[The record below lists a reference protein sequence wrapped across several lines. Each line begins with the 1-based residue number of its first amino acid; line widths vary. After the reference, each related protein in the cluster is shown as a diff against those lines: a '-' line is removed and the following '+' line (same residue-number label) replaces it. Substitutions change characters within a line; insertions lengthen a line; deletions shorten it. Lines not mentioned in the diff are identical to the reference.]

1 MRLISPRLTRLSG
14 RILSTGLAISLAVLP
29 ATGCR
34 TGSSKDRLETTLRQ
48 REKEIAMM
56 REDIDRI
63 AGYNLALQTE
73 VRAMRGQTGPSSCDP
88 FTPLY
93 PVRSIVVGRTS
104 TGMDE
109 DGRPGD
115 DAVQVVL
122 ETRDGDGKLFRA
134 PGRVQMQVLEVSP
147 EGLKNPIGT
156 YQFNPDEM
164 RSLWKQGLL
173 TSGYVFTLPWQ
184 TPPRQEKVRVVASFT
199 MEDGRQ
205 FEAER
210 EIRVKPPAPTSLQ
223 LVPDAAGGPALLPG
237 SPTPIPLPPGA
248 TIIGPGSAGSGELM
262 PGLIPT
268 PGTPSPFPES
278 SSLPFP
284 KSMPATE
291 PTTPGKPTTSP
302 GAKSQPIPP
311 AKPEASPVPA
321 PPPGSTRTPGTG
333 SIMPPASPMPSS
345 PPPVPAP
352 AEPKKI
358 SSLLIMPGN
367 PVARLM
373 EPRS

>member
-1 MRLISPRLTRLSG
+1 MG
-14 RILSTGLAISLAVLP
+14 ASLVVLP
-29 ATGCR
+29 VAGCR
-34 TGSSKDRLETTLRQ
+34 TNNSKDRLETTLRQ
-48 REKEIAMM
+48 REKEIALM

-109 DGRPGD
+109 DGKPGD

-147 EGLKNPIGT
+147 EGLKNPIGV
-156 YQFNPDEM
+156 YQFTSEEM
-164 RSLWKQGLL
+164 RPLWKQGLL

-184 TPPRQEKVRVVASFT
+184 TPPRQDKVRVVASFM

-210 EIRVKPPAPTSLQ
+210 EIRVKPPSASSLR
-223 LVPDAAGGPALLPG
+223 LVPDSTGGITVPGPGAGMPM
-237 SPTPIPLPPGA
+237 PLPPGA
-248 TIIGPGSAGSGELM
+248 TIIPGGPGELM
-262 PGLIPT
+262 PGLMPA
-268 PGTPSPFPES
+268 PGTPSPFPETS
-278 SSLPFP
+278 TLPFP
-284 KSMPATE
+284 KTVQPGEIAA
-291 PTTPGKPTTSP
+291 PGKPAVNPNPS
-302 GAKSQPIPP
+302 GAPKVESIPMPAP
-311 AKPEASPVPA
+311 AKAPAPNPIANPA
-321 PPPGSTRTPGTG
+321 PPV
-333 SIMPPASPMPSS
+333 A
-345 PPPVPAP
+345 PPPPP
-352 AEPKKI
+352 AEPNKI
-358 SSLLIMPGN
+358 SSLLIMPGQ
-367 PVARLM
+367 PAARLKV
-373 EPRS
+373 PIQ